1 MTGSRIQT
9 VPDGYGTV
17 TPWIISRDTRALLDF
32 LAGALD
38 ATELA
43 RVPNEDG
50 SIGHAEVRIGDS
62 VVMMFDGHPSWPD
75 TPTFLRLYVE
85 DGEAT
90 FRRAIAAG
98 ATEVTRMTEMFWGD
112 LTGRVRDPFGN
123 VWWIQQRLAEHTP
136 EEMAERAAR
145 REFVEA
151 MLYVQGAQIVEPAR

>member
-1 MTGSRIQT
+1 MTGTRIQA

-17 TPWIISRDTRALLDF
+17 TPWIISRDTPALLDF
-32 LAGALD
+32 LARAFD
-38 ATELA
+38 AAELA
-43 RVPNEDG
+43 RIANEDG

-75 TPTFLRLYVE
+75 TPAFLRLYVE

-112 LTGRVRDPFGN
+112 LGGRVRDPFGN
-123 VWWIQQRLAEHTP
+123 VWWIQQRLAEYTP
-136 EEMAERAAR
+136 EEMAERATR
-145 REFVEA
+145 PDFVEA
-151 MLYVQGAQIVEPAR
+151 MRYVQGAQIVEPAR

>member
-1 MTGSRIQT
+1 MTGTRIQT

-17 TPWIISRDTRALLDF
+17 TPWIIAKDTPALLDF
-32 LAGALD
+32 LARAFD

-43 RVPNEDG
+43 RVPNDDG

-75 TPTFLRLYVE
+75 TPAFLRLYVE

-90 FRRAIAAG
+90 FRQAIAAG

-112 LTGRVRDPFGN
+112 LGGRVRDPFGN
-123 VWWIQQRLAEHTP
+123 VWWIQQRLAEYTP
-136 EEMAERAAR
+136 EEMAERATR
-145 REFVEA
+145 PEFVEA
-151 MLYVQGAQIVEPAR
+151 MRYVQGAQIVEPAR